1 MTHLM
6 DKAKGFLV
14 EKVAHIKKPEAKL
27 ADVDFTHVSRDSA
40 TLLCK
45 LDVVNPYDHD
55 LPICEISYSFKS
67 ADKVIASGT
76 VPDPGSLRA
85 NDQTRVDV
93 PIKVPYDFLFSIAKD
108 VGRDWDIDYEI
119 AVGLTVDLPLI
130 GSFTIPL
137 TKKGEVKLPTLSD
150 VF

>member
-27 ADVDFTHVSRDSA
+27 ADVDFTH
-40 TLLCK
+40 

-55 LPICEISYSFKS
+55 LPICEISYTFKS